1 MLKASDIDH
10 WQSDVIF
17 LVVPIVNRW
26 PMFVCITYYFFIFP
40 EVSGIESLG
49 QTKYGMKLWYSN
61 SLKESSL
68 LVKSSLSFYYI

>member
-49 QTKYGMKLWYSN
+49 QTKYGLKRSYSN
-61 SLKESSL
+61 PLKERSL
-68 LVKSSLSFYYI
+68 LAKFSLYFYYI